1 MRPNYSSITGIKNL
15 SRSDIDFILDL
26 AEKLEP
32 IVQGKSDMRPLKDKV
47 LCTFFYEPSTRTR
60 LSFES
65 AMNRLGGC
73 PEDLL
78 CLEGRDP
85 GGYHSHHREL
95 LRCDRAAPL

>member
-47 LCTFFYEPSTRTR
+47 LCTFFYEPSTV
-60 LSFES
+60 
-65 AMNRLGGC
+65 
-73 PEDLL
+73 
-78 CLEGRDP
+78 P
-85 GGYHSHHREL
+85 GFPSNL
-95 LRCDRAAPL
+95 P